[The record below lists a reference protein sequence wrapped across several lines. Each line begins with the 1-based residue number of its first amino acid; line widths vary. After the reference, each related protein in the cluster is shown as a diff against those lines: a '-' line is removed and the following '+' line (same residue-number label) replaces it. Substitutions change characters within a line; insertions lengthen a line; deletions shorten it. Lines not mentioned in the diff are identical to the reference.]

1 MKPVTVGKKNIS
13 EMRPDTGVHC
23 RMPENRMIRSRP
35 HQKIGIEKPI
45 SAVPMIAWSNHE
57 PRLMAAK
64 TPAGMPSTMAK
75 MMAQSDS
82 SSVAGNSSRNCDS
95 TESFVEIEVP
105 KSPCRIPQR

>member
-1 MKPVTVGKKNIS
+1 MKPVTDGKKNIS

-23 RMPENRMIRSRP
+23 SMPEKRMISRRP
-35 HQKIGIEKPI
+35 HQKIGMEKPI
-45 SAVPMIAWSNHE
+45 SAVPMMIWSNIE

-75 MMAQSDS
+75 RMAQSDS

-95 TESFVEIEVP
+95 TESLVVIDVP
-105 KSPCRIPQR
+105 KSPRSTPQR